1 MTDNELRDAATI
13 MRQRAQRVGPMHSFW
28 DAILDIEML
37 LAGLP
42 ISRSRAAVVA
52 EVEEILKSPKGA

>member
-1 MTDNELRDAATI
+1 MTDEELRDAAAI

-28 DAILDIEML
+28 DAILDIEAL
-37 LAGLP
+37 LAGMP
-42 ISRSRAAVVA
+42 MERSRDDIVA